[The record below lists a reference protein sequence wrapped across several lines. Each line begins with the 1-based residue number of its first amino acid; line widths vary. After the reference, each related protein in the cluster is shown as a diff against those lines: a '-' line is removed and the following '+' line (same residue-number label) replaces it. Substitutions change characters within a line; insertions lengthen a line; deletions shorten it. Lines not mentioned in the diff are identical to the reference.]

1 MVEFKIAKG
10 GRPTGKMIAGMLQA
24 RGIELN
30 IRAFGRKNKGEP
42 GGAAVI
48 NWGISGS
55 DNRPTLNAKANGS
68 KYEQLKKLEA
78 KGVLVPKA
86 TLLLAGWSGADLA
99 FPKLARKDRHAGGTD
114 IIVIKEARDL
124 FKLLNRDYAYF
135 TELVPSD
142 REFRVWIFRERH
154 LVTYEK
160 IKKREAEQ
168 PGFGRNYAQGYGF
181 DRIEN
186 ELVPDALKQIGRNAI
201 SALELDFGAADVL
214 LGTDGRYYVLEV
226 NTAPRI
232 ENERRT
238 CGLRLVKQ
246 IEKWVATGFPA
257 RAQ

>member
-68 KYEQLKKLEA
+68 KYDQLCKLAA
-78 KGVLVPKA
+78 KGVLCPKA
-86 TLLLAGWSGADLA
+86 IRKGHPGVIIPL
-99 FPKLARKDRHAGGTD
+99 PCLARRDRHAGGTD
-114 IIVIKEARDL
+114 IIVIRNAQDAGRL
-124 FKLLNRDYAYF
+124 GADYAYF
-135 TELVPSD
+135 TDLIPSD
-142 REFRVWIFRERH
+142 REFRVWIFRDRH

-201 SALELDFGAADVL
+201 SALELDFGAIDVL

-257 RAQ
+257 RA

>member
-42 GGAAVI
+42 GGDAVI

-78 KGVLVPKA
+78 KYVLCPA
-86 TLLLAGWSGADLA
+86 TARFDGPFKLQY
-99 FPKLARKDRHAGGTD
+99 PVLARRDRHAGGTD
-114 IIVIKEARDL
+114 I
-124 FKLLNRDYAYF
+124 LLINGPEDYRRIPNDYAY
-135 TELVPSD
+135 TTQLVPST
-142 REFRVWIFRERH
+142 REFRVWIFRDRH

-186 ELVPDALKQIGRNAI
+186 EAVPNALKQIGRDAI
-201 SALELDFGAADVL
+201 RALELDFGAIDIL

-246 IEKWVATGFPA
+246 IEKWVQAGYPA
-257 RAQ
+257 RGEAQ

>member
-78 KGVLVPKA
+78 KGVLCPKSVSINQFYRE
-86 TLLLAGWSGADLA
+86 GDLEWPA
-99 FPKLARKDRHAGGTD
+99 LARTDRHAGGTD
-114 IIVIKEARDL
+114 IIVVRGYQGHKEL
-124 FKLLNRDYAYF
+124 PPGYAYY

-142 REFRVWIFRERH
+142 REFRVWIFRDRH

-186 ELVPDALKQIGRNAI
+186 ELVPDALKQIGRDAI
-201 SALELDFGAADVL
+201 RALELDFGAIDIL

-246 IEKWVATGFPA
+246 IEKWVAAGFPA
-257 RAQ
+257 KPQ